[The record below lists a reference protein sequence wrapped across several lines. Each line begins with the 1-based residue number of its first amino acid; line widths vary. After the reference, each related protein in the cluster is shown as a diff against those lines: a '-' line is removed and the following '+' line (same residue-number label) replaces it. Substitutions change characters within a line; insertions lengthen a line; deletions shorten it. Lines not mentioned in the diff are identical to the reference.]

1 MLLATAPGEVGADL
15 LGAIRNAERWVEQE
29 TVAEELLLG
38 LRGFVGVNPRR

>member
-29 TVAEELLLG
+29 TVAEEILG
-38 LRGFVGVNPRR
+38 LRGCVGVNSGR